1 MPKTKDSPAAKAT
14 TLYISYTS
22 IDDRNRIRSLS
33 ELFHFNG
40 NTIVF
45 RGSSALRNAVI
56 TKFKTSF
63 TRDVNII
70 NELGFEYARLIVS
83 NQENSLFM
91 RHLRLINDGKDPI
104 VNEIYID
111 TLVKVEILEDSLK
124 KLKTRLDIEGI
135 LPVSRG

>member
-1 MPKTKDSPAAKAT
+1 MPKTKDNPAAKAA

-22 IDDRNRIRSLS
+22 IDRTNRIQSLS
-33 ELFHFNG
+33 ELFYFNG
-40 NTIVF
+40 DTIVF

-83 NQENSLFM
+83 NQVNSLFM
-91 RHLRLINDGKDPI
+91 RHLRLNNDGKDPI

-111 TLVKVEILEDSLK
+111 TLVKVEILHDGLK

-135 LPVSRG
+135 PRI

>member
-1 MPKTKDSPAAKAT
+1 MPKTKNNPAAKAA
-14 TLYISYTS
+14 TLYMSYTS
-22 IDDRNRIRSLS
+22 IDDRNRIQSLS
-33 ELFHFNG
+33 ELFYFNG
-40 NTIVF
+40 ETIVF

-83 NQENSLFM
+83 NQVNSLFM
-91 RHLRLINDGKDPI
+91 RHLRLNNDGKDPI

-111 TLVKVEILEDSLK
+111 TLVKVEIFEDGLK

-135 LPVSRG
+135 LRI